1 MIKKI
6 IISACLLLSLVSFAQ
21 EGTSSPYSFY
31 GIGDIRF
38 KGTLENRS
46 MAGVAVEQDSI
57 HINLENPASFAS
69 LKLTTF
75 SMGGTYGTKNLKS
88 STGSASARRTTLDYL
103 AVGLPLGKFGLGFGL
118 IPYSSVGYKIEKLS
132 SDVGGINKRLSG
144 TGGLNKVFLGIG
156 YKITPNFSI
165 GADANYNFG
174 KIETNSLEIINGVP
188 LGTRELNSAE
198 LSGVNFNIGTM
209 YQAKLSKKLSL
220 YSSLNYT
227 IEGALTSKNTRN
239 ISTVVYNSS
248 FDLAVVDSYG
258 DQKSQS
264 EVKYPSK
271 ISFGLGIG
279 EAKKWLLGG
288 KIAYQKTS
296 GQENSYNKADNVG
309 YGRYGSVSLG
319 GYYIPNYNSFSSYT
333 KRIVYRAGLK
343 YEKTGLM
350 INSESINDLG
360 LTVGF
365 GLPITGSFSNVNLG
379 FELGKKGTANANLI
393 QENYANFSV
402 SFSLNDK
409 WFEKRKFN

>member
-57 HINLENPASFAS
+57 HINLENPASFSS

-75 SMGGTYGTKNLKS
+75 SMGGTYGTKTLKS
-88 STGSASARRTTLDYL
+88 STESASARRTTLDYL

-118 IPYSSVGYKIEKLS
+118 IPYSSVGYKIEKLT

-248 FDLAVVDSYG
+248 FDLSVVDSYG

-296 GQENSYNKADNVG
+296 GEENSYNKADNVG

-350 INSESINDLG
+350 INSESINDMG
-360 LTVGF
+360 LTLGF
-365 GLPITGSFSNVNLG
+365 GLPITGYFSNVNLG
-379 FELGKKGTANANLI
+379 LELGKKGTTNANLI

-402 SFSLNDK
+402 GFSLNDK